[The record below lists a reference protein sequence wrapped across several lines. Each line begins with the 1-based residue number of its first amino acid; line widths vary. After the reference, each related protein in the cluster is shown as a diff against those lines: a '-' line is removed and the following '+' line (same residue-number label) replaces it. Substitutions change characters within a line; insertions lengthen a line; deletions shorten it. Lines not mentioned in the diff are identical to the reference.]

1 MLDTDSVS
9 YAMRG
14 FGEVAARIVQHHPS
28 EICVSALTVAQL
40 RFGADRRHSMK
51 LHRLIDA
58 VTANIS
64 IEPFDEVCAARFGVI
79 ASELVERGSP
89 IGDFDALIASHA
101 VALKVTLVTNN
112 EKHFRRVRGL
122 NVVNWT

>member
-9 YAMRG
+9 YAIRG

-40 RFGADRRHSMK
+40 RFGADRRHSRK

-58 VTANIS
+58 LTANIS
-64 IEPFDEVCAARFGVI
+64 VEPFDGMCAAHFGVI
-79 ASELVERGSP
+79 ASELAERGSP

-101 VALKVTLVTNN
+101 FALKVTLVTNN